1 LFGKS
6 VLGSLLDKSKNIDYI
21 FLFGELK
28 GINFVLLMDELGSIY
43 IGGIDLVW
51 LLNESTKF
59 YNIIAQRIN
68 KR

>member
-6 VLGSLLDKSKNIDYI
+6 VLGSLLDESKNIDYI

-43 IGGIDLVW
+43 IG
-51 LLNESTKF
+51 
-59 YNIIAQRIN
+59 RH
-68 KR
+68 

>member
-6 VLGSLLDKSKNIDYI
+6 VLGSLLDESKNIDYI